1 MKTKYILTITIC
13 LAAFFVAGTGRAM
26 DITATN
32 SGNWGDTNIWNSG
45 TVPGTNDDADVPA
58 GIDVL
63 VDSNAIVQFIY
74 DAGTVTMGPNAT
86 LTVVGDPLG
95 ADGTQNLGLLDA
107 SAPGNTV
114 VYSGNAFWAKHQNYD
129 NLVLSGSGTLYNGEI
144 GQPGDGQVVMTI
156 AGNLTLGG
164 TAAVQ
169 EGDDIIVDG
178 NLEVG
183 TNSSWDCSSF
193 NLTVVSNTTLDGV
206 MQDFDGA
213 NGNDVFNSVTIDPT
227 GVLHILDSTNWYVN
241 GSLTNNGGKISGVA
255 YASINFNGTG
265 NITGTPI
272 TMPTFVINGTYTIGA
287 TVTLLTNTPTLSGT
301 LVFDLAAPGEIILD
315 TYPTNPLTLYYNSQ
329 LNVIDSGAPPVSGT
343 TYQLFSA
350 GSYGGAF
357 STVNLPTLSGGLSW
371 VNNLATS
378 GSIMVTG
385 GGGGGKP
392 AITTSISG
400 GQLTLSWN
408 STTYPGYSVQSQT
421 NKAGIGSTWSATSS
435 GSVSPYIVTINPTNP
450 PVFYRLMHP

>member
-1 MKTKYILTITIC
+1 
-13 LAAFFVAGTGRAM
+13 M

-58 GIDVL
+58 GINVM
-63 VDSNAIVQFIY
+63 VDSNAMVQFIY

-86 LTVVGDPLG
+86 LTVVGDSAG
-95 ADGTQNLGLLDA
+95 AEGTQNLGLLDA
-107 SAPGNTV
+107 SASGNTV
-114 VYSGNAFWAKHQNYD
+114 IYAGNAFWAKHQDYY
-129 NLVLSGSGTLYNGEI
+129 NLVLNGGGTLYNGEI
-144 GQPGDGQVVMTI
+144 GQPGDGAVVMTI

-169 EGDDIIVDG
+169 EGDDIVVDG

-206 MQDFDGA
+206 INDYDGA
-213 NGNDVFNSVTIDPT
+213 NGKDMFNGVTIDPT

-241 GSLTNNGGKISGVA
+241 GSLTNNGGKVSGVA

-272 TMPTFVINGTYTIGA
+272 TVPTLVINGTYTIGT

-315 TYPTNPLTLYYNSQ
+315 TYPTNPLTLYYNSH
-329 LNVIDSGAPPVSGT
+329 LNVIDTGTPPVSGSV
-343 TYQLFSA
+343 YQIFNA
-350 GSYGGAF
+350 GNYGGAF
-357 STVNLPTLSGGLSW
+357 ASVSLPPLSGGLSW

-392 AITTSISG
+392 AIMSSAAG

-408 STTYPGYSVQSQT
+408 TTTYPGYSVQVQT
-421 NKAGIGSTWSATSS
+421 NKAGVGSTWTAAPG

-450 PVFYRLMHP
+450 AVFYRLMHP